1 MNKRLVCLALI
12 AIAVLLAGCSVT
24 VTTRGTLAPDTL
36 EEMRLVLTNEDSGGR
51 LESHD
56 SSVNAFPV
64 EREITYYFL
73 DSNQVRDFDLDVTT
87 SNWSYRSSGNK
98 ATVEIVFPY
107 DDRDDLIIDCR
118 LTFEDRDSGTHR
130 CEFERK
136 GTRTVAKK
144 TTHYGWGEGEFELEE
159 L

>member
-1 MNKRLVCLALI
+1 MNKRLVWLAPI
-12 AIAVLLAGCSVT
+12 ALAVLLSGCSVT
-24 VTTRGTLAPDTL
+24 VTTRGPLAPDTL
-36 EEMRLVLTNEDSGGR
+36 EETRLVLTNEDSGGP
-51 LESHD
+51 LDTHD
-56 SSVNAFPV
+56 SSVNRFPV
-64 EREITYYFL
+64 GPEITYYFL

-87 SNWSYRSSGNK
+87 SNWSYRRSGNK

-107 DDRDDLIIDCR
+107 DGRDDLIIECR
-118 LTFEDRDSGTHR
+118 LTFLDRRSGTHR

-144 TTHYGWGEGEFELEE
+144 TTHFGWGEGEFELEE